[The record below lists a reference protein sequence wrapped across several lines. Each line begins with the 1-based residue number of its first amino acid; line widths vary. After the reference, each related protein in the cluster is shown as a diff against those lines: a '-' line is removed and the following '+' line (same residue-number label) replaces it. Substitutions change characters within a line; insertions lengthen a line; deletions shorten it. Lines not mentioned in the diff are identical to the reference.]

1 MVSTL
6 YVAPFAAVKSSR
18 PQKVYSQE
26 GYDRMYNTEEIP
38 DLLLRHFLDI
48 TNQAPKRQSAFNPWG
63 CRAERRR

>member
-38 DLLLRHFLDI
+38 DLLLSHFPDI
-48 TNQAPKRQSAFNPWG
+48 ANQAPKRQSAFTPWG
-63 CRAERRR
+63 MLRRR